1 MSADQIIDA
10 ERNVLSVLFC
20 DKDTS
25 SLVFSLIRSDEVFTH
40 ASHRLVFNA
49 CKSLYEKE
57 IDLDHQSVTAALA
70 GDDKKDAR
78 FVTVEVAALL
88 AAPSSARFF
97 CESLLNAHALRKIGV
112 AAKGILK
119 RSAEASESA
128 DELLSDFEREVSEIR
143 DSSMPKPEEVSGMWD
158 VLKTTFEQIE
168 VYSQNRITGGV
179 SGVSTGFNEINEI
192 TCGLTPGDLIVLAAR
207 PSMGKTAFCTN
218 VMRNIAARGGSCLFF
233 SVEMSKVMIGIRLLA
248 GESGVS
254 AHTIRRGL
262 LTRDDF
268 TLLTSAT
275 GRLEKMKILVDDRK
289 GITTD
294 QIVETT
300 RRVSKKNSLSLV
312 VIDYLGLIRRPG
324 ARNANEEIGDVT
336 RELKIA
342 AGRFNVPIMLL
353 CQLSRKVEDRGG
365 DRRPQL
371 ADLRDSGNIEQDADL
386 VAFLYRPDAY
396 FPDPALA
403 GKAEFILAKNRNGPT
418 GTVPLRFDGKTM
430 NFRDYAGDFASQD
443 YDKPPF

>member
-1 MSADQIIDA
+1 MSADTIIA
-10 ERNVLSVLFC
+10 TERNVLSVLFC
-20 DKDTS
+20 DKDTA
-25 SLVFSLIRSDEVFTH
+25 SLVFSIVKSDEVFTH

-49 CKSLYEKE
+49 CKSLYEKD
-57 IDLDHQSVTAALA
+57 IDLSHQSVAAALT
-70 GDDKKDAR
+70 GDDKRDAV
-78 FVTVEVAALL
+78 FVAVEVAAIL
-88 AAPSSARFF
+88 AAPSSAKFF

-112 AAKGILK
+112 AAKGVLK
-119 RSAEASESA
+119 RSVDAAESA
-128 DELLSDFEREVSEIR
+128 DELISDFEREVSDIR
-143 DSSMPKPEEVSGMWD
+143 DSSIQRAEEVSGMWD
-158 VLKTTFEQIE
+158 VLRRTFEQIE
-168 VYSQNRITGGV
+168 VYSQNRISGGI
-179 SGVSTGFNEINEI
+179 SGIDTGFTGVNEI
-192 TCGLTPGDLIVLAAR
+192 TCGFTPGDLIVLAAR
-207 PSMGKTAFCTN
+207 PSMGKTSFCSN
-218 VMRNIAARGGSCLFF
+218 VMRNIAARGGACLFF
-233 SVEMSKVMIGIRLLA
+233 SVEMSRVMIGIRLLA

-268 TLLTSAT
+268 TMLTSAT
-275 GRLEKMKILVDDRK
+275 GRLEKMKILIDDRK
-289 GITTD
+289 GVTAD
-294 QIVETT
+294 QIIETT
-300 RRVSKKNSLSLV
+300 RQVSKKNSLSLV